1 MCSAHIGRAWR
12 ILQLL
17 RNCFKVAAGYHRLR
31 SLNTAMSCACCAEPS
46 AWSSALGLLAASQ
59 VRRLTNS
66 ASYNLGITSFAEAR
80 ALLVHVVSHGI
91 TWPWAC
97 QIAAQATRWHAAFAL
112 YKNMGTSGLRNNEA
126 TFVLTCD
133 ACGPLWQR
141 AAALVSVPEH
151 PTTRSLS
158 SVLNACEMAA
168 AEWAQALTILHS
180 FGIRRI
186 STTQVT
192 LNTAVSSCR
201 QHYVWPSALV
211 LLHSC
216 VKSQAGSIYLQG
228 PQCVSYAVDT
238 CRVTP
243 VQVADII
250 TWSATQAACKFSWRT
265 GALLMSRIA
274 EHAVRAGSLSY
285 DAAVASFTQ
294 GHHWQRA
301 EMLLWRRC
309 SLRLVLVA
317 SGAVR
322 KSLTN

>member
-1 MCSAHIGRAWR
+1 
-12 ILQLL
+12 
-17 RNCFKVAAGYHRLR
+17 
-31 SLNTAMSCACCAEPS
+31 MSCACCAEPS

-265 GALLMSRIA
+265 GALLMSRSGRSGCVGVMTSHDVAWFPDLFLSRLQSCGFRRIA